1 MRDDTKFYIDG
12 AWLDATG
19 LPTLDVINPAT
30 EKVAGRI
37 ALGTVADVDHAVAA
51 ASYFQLTRHQSSLA
65 VGIEEYASMS
75 SGFVPLSDDRIGTML
90 FEPACFVDSTAQKRL
105 RIG

>member
-37 ALGTVADVDHAVAA
+37 ALTVGSRRDSGAEGLCPRQADERLED
-51 ASYFQLTRHQSSLA
+51 LA
-65 VGIEEYASMS
+65 RY
-75 SGFVPLSDDRIGTML
+75 
-90 FEPACFVDSTAQKRL
+90 
-105 RIG
+105 